1 MQPTSGAPVTL
12 LLLPGMD
19 GDGRL
24 FDRLRAVL
32 DAHRRYQVQVLSYNE
47 LGILTYDEAVEA
59 VRARVLGLGPVVL
72 VGESFSGP
80 VVARLCSSPTP
91 NLVAGVLIASF
102 PCSPVPF
109 LKGLVLA
116 LSTLVFSIPPPRWA
130 VRLALLGNR
139 ADGALLGEVQATISS
154 VSSKVL
160 VSRLRAILEVDV
172 QADLRQ
178 SCLPMLSLHASNDRL
193 VPVRV
198 SRQMAQ
204 GCARMVEVELV
215 GPHLLAQANPA
226 GVAREI
232 SGFLER
238 LEKTAPFSGAPNGT

>member
-1 MQPTSGAPVTL
+1 MQPTSGSPLTL

-24 FDRLRAVL
+24 FDQLRAVL
-32 DAHRRYQVQVLSYNE
+32 DSHRRYQVQVVSYNG
-47 LGILTYDEAVEA
+47 LGILTYDAAVEA
-59 VRARVLGLGPVVL
+59 VRARVLGLGQVVL

-80 VVARLCSSPTP
+80 VVARLCRSPTP

-109 LKGLVLA
+109 LKSLVLA
-116 LSTLVFSIPPPRWA
+116 LSRLAFSIRPPRWA

-139 ADGALLGEVQATISS
+139 ADAALLGEVQAAISS

-160 VSRLRAILEVDV
+160 VSRLQAILEVDV
-172 QADLRQ
+172 RADLRQ
-178 SCLPMLSLHASNDRL
+178 SRLPMLSLRASNDRL
-193 VPVRV
+193 IPVRV

-232 SGFLER
+232 SVFLER
-238 LEKTAPFSGAPNGT
+238 LGKTDSFCGTPNGT